1 MIRLNSSTGDN
12 NYYSE
17 YKKSYEK
24 HAESF
29 SHVDASGQ
37 ASMVD
42 VKDKSVTFRKAAAT
56 ASVLVGPLLSRSALE
71 ECKVTL
77 KEWIYVS

>member
-1 MIRLNSSTGDN
+1 MIRFNSSTGDK

-29 SHVDASGQ
+29 SHVDANGQ

-42 VKDKSVTFRKAAAT
+42 VKDKSVTFRKATAT
-56 ASVLVGPLLSRSALE
+56 ASVLVGTEVYNLIKANNIKKGDVLTVA
-71 ECKVTL
+71 
-77 KEWIYVS
+77 